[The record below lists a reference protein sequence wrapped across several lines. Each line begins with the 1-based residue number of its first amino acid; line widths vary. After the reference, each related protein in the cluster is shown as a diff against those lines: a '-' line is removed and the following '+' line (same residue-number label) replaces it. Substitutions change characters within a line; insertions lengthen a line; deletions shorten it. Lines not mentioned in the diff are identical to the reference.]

1 MATPSQGFHATKET
15 CKAKQQDLM
24 LQGKGTGDP
33 VGALRA
39 AVAGKADLRGQ
50 APSPD
55 GWEKQ
60 VEPKDQPETAG
71 ALGAALPNWGSNRS
85 WASQEKLLCG
95 TVPHTSDG
103 QALWPPKH

>member
-15 CKAKQQDLM
+15 CEAKQQDLV

-33 VGALRA
+33 MGALRA

-55 GWEKQ
+55 
-60 VEPKDQPETAG
+60 
-71 ALGAALPNWGSNRS
+71 
-85 WASQEKLLCG
+85 C
-95 TVPHTSDG
+95 
-103 QALWPPKH
+103 